1 MTTNKQIST
10 RLANAPRL
18 PFEFQAV
25 AETVDRYVDDLELL
39 VETMRNETVETNRLI
54 TDGSYAL
61 ALDPDR
67 PTQPPTLEEPVPHFN
82 FAPLKNAVA
91 RLLAAAD
98 IYAAAS
104 ANNPTTSAEI
114 NRLLFTSERLLTREA
129 GLEGRPWYKHFLYA
143 PGFYTGYGVKTIP
156 GVREAIEQR
165 QYDAVDPQIVLA
177 ADVLNRLAGRVEEL
191 GRLVGGGG

>member
-1 MTTNKQIST
+1 MQ
-10 RLANAPRL
+10 PRRGL
-18 PFEFQAV
+18 MKVLVPTARGHTGDV
-25 AETVDRYVDDLELL
+25 AGIPQVGDEVYEAATHLHPGPVRALIERY
-39 VETMRNETVETNRLI
+39 
-54 TDGSYAL
+54 GL

-67 PTQPPTLEEPVPHFN
+67 PKRPPALEEPVPHFN

>member
-1 MTTNKQIST
+1 VTARATT

-39 VETMRNETVETNRLI
+39 VEKMRNETEENNRLV
-54 TDGSYAL
+54 TEGSYGL

-67 PTQPPTLEEPVPHFN
+67 PTQAPPVEAPVPHFN

-98 IYAAAS
+98 IYAVAS
-104 ANNPTTSAEI
+104 ANNATTSAEI
-114 NRLLFTSERLLTREA
+114 NHLLFTSERLLTREA
-129 GLEGRPWYKHFLYA
+129 GLDGRPWYKHYLYA
-143 PGFYTGYGVKTIP
+143 PGFYTGYGVKTVP

-165 QYDAVDPQIVLA
+165 QYDAVDPQILLA
-177 ADVLNRLAGRVEEL
+177 AEVLNRLAGRVEEL
-191 GRLVGGGG
+191 GRLVSGD